1 MKKTFHGARPEASFR
16 LILSFK
22 QLNEN
27 ADASHEKLCM
37 IQKATSMASVV
48 LKDTFL
54 IVVI

>member
-37 IQKATSMASVV
+37 IQKAASMASVV

-54 IVVI
+54 TVVI